1 METFYI
7 FGFGV
12 LTTLFILFIIYGVKL
27 LLTLK
32 KEVDEVSNDME
43 ESLRNISDI
52 EADLSSKI
60 EEVNLRLDTEIN
72 EFGKVIA
79 ELNKL
84 INNKN

>member
-72 EFGKVIA
+72 EFGKVIT

-84 INNKN
+84 INNQN